1 MEIIATHAPVD
12 FDGLA
17 AMVAARHL
25 FPGAVLLLG
34 EDVTPSV
41 AAFLQLY
48 QTEWA
53 FVAPKELPAHSVQ
66 RVILVDTQTPSRVEG
81 LNRLLAPE
89 VEWLAFDHHPP
100 HPTLSFK
107 GGEVRALGAATT
119 LVVGRLQEAGI
130 PLPPLEASL
139 CLIGIYQDTGHL
151 THGST
156 QPEDARAV
164 ARLLEWGGDLNA
176 VQRFSRLSSNQ
187 SETLEELLTR
197 AVVEDRDGLRFL
209 FSFCERES
217 GEGASSAVDQ
227 LAMLHHPDLTLAA
240 IQIPEET
247 LLVARSNRFDLRPLL
262 MAFGGKGHPGA
273 MSARTGLSPREA
285 LEALKQ
291 RLPEIVPPPMRA
303 QDLMSSPVRTIEASA
318 PIRTALER
326 LLAFGHGALVVTE
339 EAKPLGVAS
348 RKELELA
355 LRHGLAEEAVG
366 GIIDR
371 ALISVSPDAP
381 LPRILQRM
389 AKQGI
394 GRVLVM
400 EEGKLLGIVSRSDVI
415 WALETHPHF
424 NPPLDLWPMLEKIWP
439 ASALGL
445 LREGGN
451 IAGEQSLF
459 LVGGAVRDLLL
470 GRPNLDLDLVVEGDA
485 IRLAREWAQKRGYPI
500 KTHPPFGTACL
511 FSPDGEIDLATARL
525 EYYEHP
531 NALPVV
537 EPSTIRQD
545 LGRRDFSIN
554 AMALRI
560 APLPGELVDP
570 FEGRLDLERKVLRV
584 LHRLSFMEDP
594 TRILRGIRFNAR
606 LGFRFEATTESQARY
621 AASRLGEIGGERFKR
636 ELSRILEEGHTPQT
650 IPMLF
655 ELGAERLIASPL
667 PERPIREWRAFER
680 LRRCFRTRF
689 EGRYW
694 ISGLAL
700 LLSPLPLEKALDV
713 AERLLLGEKETKLLR
728 EALEGRNRLGNIP
741 KSNSARIRHFRE
753 CGPEAM
759 LFLTVVAPDERKSL
773 LDLAFRLR
781 RIALTGVSGY
791 TLKHWGVPPGPV
803 FREIL
808 DEVLAARLDGRIASP
823 DEEIAL
829 ARTLAEPWIKEPS

>member
-17 AMVAARHL
+17 SMVAARHL

-53 FVAPKELPAHSVQ
+53 FVAPKDLPAHSVH
-66 RVILVDTQTPSRVEG
+66 RVILVDTQARSRVEG

-100 HPTLSFK
+100 THSFE

-130 PLPPLEASL
+130 PLSPLEASL

-151 THGST
+151 TYGST

-164 ARLLEWGGDLNA
+164 ARLLEWGGDLNM
-176 VQRFSRLSSNQ
+176 VLRFSRLSGHQ
-187 SETLEELLTR
+187 SETLEELLDH
-197 AVVEDRDGLRFL
+197 ALVEDRDGMRFL
-209 FSFCERES
+209 FSFCEHES

-240 IQIPEET
+240 IRIPEET

-262 MAFGGKGHPGA
+262 LPFGGKGHPGA
-273 MSARTGLSPREA
+273 MSARTPMPPRDA
-285 LEALKQ
+285 LEALKD
-291 RLPEIVPPPMRA
+291 RLPSIVPPPMRA

-318 PIRTALER
+318 PIRAALER

-339 EAKPLGVAS
+339 KTKPLGVVS

-366 GIIDR
+366 GIIER
-371 ALISVSPDAP
+371 ALISVPPDAP
-381 LPRILQRM
+381 LPLILQRM

-400 EEGKLLGIVSRSDVI
+400 EEGRLLGIVSRSDVI

-424 NPPLDLWPMLEKIWP
+424 NPPQDLWPLLEMTWP

-445 LREGGN
+445 LREGGAV
-451 IAGEQSLF
+451 AGDQSLF

-485 IRLAREWAQKRGYPI
+485 IQLAQEWAGKRGYPV

-511 FSPDGEIDLATARL
+511 FSPEGEIDLATARL
-525 EYYEHP
+525 EYYEQP

-537 EPSTIRQD
+537 EPATIRQD

-554 AMALRI
+554 AMAVRI
-560 APLPGELVDP
+560 APHPGELVDP

-584 LHRLSFMEDP
+584 LHRLSFLEDP

-606 LGFRFEATTESQARY
+606 LGFRFEETTESQARY

-636 ELSRILEEGHTPQT
+636 ELCRILEEGQTPKT

-655 ELGAERLIASPL
+655 ALGAERLLAANLS
-667 PERPIREWRAFER
+667 ERPPIEWRAFER
-680 LRRCFRTRF
+680 LRRCFQARF

-694 ISGLAL
+694 LSGLAL
-700 LLSPLPLEKALDV
+700 LLSPLPLEKALET
-713 AERLLLGEKETKLLR
+713 AGRLLLGEKEIKILR
-728 EALEGRNRLGNIP
+728 EALEGKNRLPNLP
-741 KSNSARIRHFRE
+741 KGNSARLQHFRE

-759 LFLTVVAPDERKSL
+759 LFLAVVAPDERKSL

-781 RIALTGVSGY
+781 KIALTGVSGY
-791 TLKHWGVPPGPV
+791 TLKNWGVPPGPV

-808 DEVLAARLDGRIASP
+808 DEVLAAKLDGKIASP
-823 DEEIAL
+823 DEEIML
-829 ARTLAEPWIKEPS
+829 ARTLAEPWIKEPP